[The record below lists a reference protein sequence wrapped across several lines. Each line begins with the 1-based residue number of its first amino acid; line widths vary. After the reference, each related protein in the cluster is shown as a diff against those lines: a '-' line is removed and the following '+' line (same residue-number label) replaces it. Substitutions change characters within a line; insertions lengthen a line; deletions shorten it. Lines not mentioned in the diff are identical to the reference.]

1 MGLVIV
7 ANREPLRRDGEN
19 WLPSIGGLTSG
30 LLPVLLERGGHWIAW
45 GEHNADTL
53 PELAFPEVDPRF
65 RVRRLNLDPEL
76 VSGYYYGMANQ
87 VIWPVSHYLLER
99 VRIEESFFPSYLEA
113 NQLFAQAA
121 LDTAGS
127 EDLIFVNDY
136 QLTLVPELIRA
147 QRPAAQIAFFWHIPW
162 TAPPALRVIPHA
174 DHLVRG
180 MLGADLIGF
189 HTQEFVEQFLA
200 ACHELLGLEVGSGQ
214 VKVGERSVRVGAFP
228 LGVDVK
234 LYAELGQRPAVK
246 QAAQF
251 MRAEIGA
258 DKLLLGMDRLDY
270 TKGIPERLRG
280 YQAFLRQYPEWRGR
294 VSFLQ
299 IATPSRSQ
307 IPAYQVLRAEVER
320 LSGEINGEFGVGG
333 WVPVRYQLRSLS
345 LEEIVAAYLAADA
358 LLVSSLRDGMNL
370 VVQEFIASGS
380 AGLPILSRFAGAATV
395 LPESLLANPF
405 DPADIALQIQQALTM
420 PSAEAGAR
428 QENLRRRVAQLDVT
442 RWAESFL
449 SSL

>member
-45 GEHNADTL
+45 GERNADTL
-53 PELAFPEVDPRF
+53 PKLAFPEAEPRF

-136 QLTLVPELIRA
+136 QLTLVPEMIRA
-147 QRPAAQIAFFWHIPW
+147 QSPAAQIAFFWHIPW
-162 TAPPALRVIPHA
+162 PAPPALTVIPHA
-174 DHLVRG
+174 ERLVRG

-189 HTQEFVEQFLA
+189 HTQEFAEQFLA

-320 LSGEINGEFGVGG
+320 LSGEINGEFGVAG

-380 AGLPILSRFAGAATV
+380 AGLPILSRFAGAATA
-395 LPESLLANPF
+395 LPEALLANPF

>member
-7 ANREPLRRDGEN
+7 ANREPLRRDGEH

-30 LLPVLLERGGHWIAW
+30 LLPVLLDRGGHWIAW
-45 GEHNADTL
+45 GEQNADIL
-53 PELAFPEVDPRF
+53 PELAFPEAEPRF
-65 RVRRLNLDPEL
+65 WVRRLNLNPEL
-76 VSGYYYGMANQ
+76 ISGYYYGMANQ

-99 VRIEESFFPSYLEA
+99 VRIEKSFFPNYLEA
-113 NQLFAQAA
+113 NQRFAQAA
-121 LDTAGS
+121 LDTAQP

-136 QLTLVPELIRA
+136 QLALVPELIRA
-147 QRPAAQIAFFWHIPW
+147 QSPAAKIAFFWHIPW
-162 TAPPALRVIPHA
+162 PAPPVLTVIPHA
-174 DHLVRG
+174 ERLVRG

-200 ACHELLGLEVGSGQ
+200 ACRALLGLEVGSGQ
-214 VKVGERSVRVGAFP
+214 VKLGERVVRIGAFP
-228 LGVDVK
+228 LGVDVE
-234 LYAELGQRPAVK
+234 LYAELGQRIAV
-246 QAAQF
+246 QEGARV
-251 MRAEIGA
+251 MRSEIGA
-258 DKLLLGMDRLDY
+258 EKLLLGMDRLDY

-280 YQAFLRQYPEWRGR
+280 YQAFLRQYPEWQGR

-307 IPAYQVLRAEVER
+307 IPAYQALRAEVER
-320 LSGEINGEFGVGG
+320 LSGEINGEFGSGG

-345 LEEIVAAYLAADA
+345 LAEIAAAYLAADA
-358 LLVSSLRDGMNL
+358 LVVSSLRDGMNL

-380 AGLPILSRFAGAATV
+380 AGLPVLSRWAGAATV
-395 LPESLLANPF
+395 LPEALLANPF
-405 DPADIALQIQQALTM
+405 DPSDMAARIQQALTM
-420 PSAEAGAR
+420 PSSEAGAR
-428 QENLRRRVAQLDVT
+428 RENLRRRVAQLDVA

>member
-7 ANREPLRRDGEN
+7 ANREPLRRDGEQ

-30 LLPVLLERGGHWIAW
+30 LLPVLLDRGGHWVAW
-45 GEHNADTL
+45 GERDAGSL
-53 PELAFPEVDPRF
+53 PILAFPEENPRF
-65 RVRRLNLDPEL
+65 WVHRLDLSPKL

-87 VIWPVSHYLLER
+87 VIWPASHYLLER

-121 LDTAGS
+121 LDTAGP

-147 QRPAAQIAFFWHIPW
+147 QSPAAKIAFFWHIPW
-162 TAPPALRVIPHA
+162 PAPPALTVIPHA
-174 DHLVRG
+174 ERLVRG

-189 HTQEFVEQFLA
+189 HTQEFVDQFLA
-200 ACHELLGLEVGSGQ
+200 ACRDLLGLEVGSDQ
-214 VKVGERSVRVGAFP
+214 VKLGERVVRVGAFP
-228 LGVDVK
+228 LGVDVE
-234 LYAELGQRPAVK
+234 LYAGLGQRRAVQEGAK
-246 QAAQF
+246 A

-258 DKLLLGMDRLDY
+258 EKLLLGMDRLDY

-307 IPAYQVLRAEVER
+307 IPAYQALRAEVER
-320 LSGEINGEFGVGG
+320 LSGEINGEFGSGG

-345 LEEIVAAYLAADA
+345 LEEIVAAYLAADV
-358 LLVSSLRDGMNL
+358 LVVSSLRDGMNL

-380 AGLPILSRFAGAATV
+380 AGLPVLSRLAGAATV
-395 LPESLLANPF
+395 LPEALLANPF
-405 DPADIALQIQQALTM
+405 DPSDLALQMERALTA
-420 PSAEAGAR
+420 PDADSR
-428 QENLRRRVAQLDVT
+428 RENLRRRVAQLDVAK
-442 RWAESFL
+442 WAERFL